1 MGPILNYRRAR
12 RGAPAAD
19 PSMQENAADA
29 RRGLVWLIGGFVLQL
44 LGAWLYAF
52 GR

>member
-1 MGPILNYRRAR
+1 ML
-12 RGAPAAD
+12 
-19 PSMQENAADA
+19 ENAADA